1 MMTLDQYLKTKGVNT
16 LGDVKYPLAASS
28 RVYHVGNLD
37 FLINSFNDSGNGD
50 RRFDPVK
57 IGGNVIGTYYFAQH
71 PIDAI
76 AETLYRMDAT
86 GQRFCTGT
94 NKNVIV
100 QSDLVREMNFLDLSE
115 IPDTPIQEALG
126 QGQKG
131 YRVLQGFAAM
141 FLRLASSI
149 PFDGLTWISHQ
160 RGVPGQRCFVLFSDR
175 ATNADLESKV
185 EELLSSQGGYAK
197 LRDAYM
203 SLPGTVNLPNLSD
216 LL

>member
-1 MMTLDQYLKTKGVNT
+1 MMTLDEYLKTKGVNT
-16 LGDVKYPLAASS
+16 LDDVNYPLAASS
-28 RVYHVGNLD
+28 RVYHVGNLA
-37 FLINSFNDSGNGD
+37 FPINSFNASGTGD
-50 RRFDPVK
+50 RRFDPVT

-100 QSDLVREMNFLDLSE
+100 QSDLVRDMNFLDLSE
-115 IPDTPIQEALG
+115 IPDTRIQEALG
-126 QGQKG
+126 LGQTG

-141 FLRLASSI
+141 FLRLASSL

-160 RGVPGQRCFVLFSDR
+160 RAVPGQRCFVLFGDR
-175 ATNADLESKV
+175 ATSADLEARV
-185 EELLSSQGGYAK
+185 VELLRSQGGYAK
-197 LRDAYM
+197 LRDAFV
-203 SLPGTVNLPNLSD
+203 SLSDTVNLPNRSD